1 MDVGS
6 PASFSPPHHERGVV
20 FLWVLVSLFLL
31 AVMLM
36 AAVQPASIAL
46 KRENEQDLIFRGEQY
61 TEAIRLY
68 QSEHG
73 GTFPTRL
80 EDLMK
85 PGPKRRRYI
94 RRLYRNPFDPE
105 GKWGLLAPGSTLVTT
120 DQNGKTVY
128 IPQGGTAQSGRTS
141 TPAPPSGTPSPGS
154 KGSAGQGLTGR
165 NKVLPF
171 RLDGKEGQPILGVY
185 CPLDE
190 KAFSDYR
197 GSQRYNE
204 WFFSPLVIPPPL
216 PPGPKPQAPPQPT
229 LPPKK

>member
-1 MDVGS
+1 M
-6 PASFSPPHHERGVV
+6 V
-20 FLWVLVSLFLL
+20 FIWVLVSLFVL
-31 AVMLM
+31 AVMLL

-68 QSEHG
+68 QTEHG

-85 PGPKRRRYI
+85 VGPKQHRYI
-94 RRLYRNPFDPE
+94 RRLYRNPFAPD

-128 IPQGGTAQSGRTS
+128 IPQGGTAQSGRPSSS
-141 TPAPPSGTPSPGS
+141 TPPDKPPPAPGQGQ
-154 KGSAGQGLTGR
+154 GQGLQGR

-197 GSQRYNE
+197 GAQRYNE
-204 WFFSPLVIPPPL
+204 WFFSPLVIPPPVL
-216 PPGPKPQAPPQPT
+216 PGKKPPEPPNLTPPKP
-229 LPPKK
+229 

>member
-1 MDVGS
+1 M
-6 PASFSPPHHERGVV
+6 V
-20 FLWVLVSLFLL
+20 FIWVLVSLFIL

-73 GTFPTRL
+73 GTFPTHL

-85 PGPKRRRYI
+85 VGPKQHRYI
-94 RRLYRNPFDPE
+94 RRLYRNPFSPD
-105 GKWGLLAPGSTLVTT
+105 GKWGLLAPGSTVVTT

-128 IPQGGTAQSGRTS
+128 IPQGGTATPQRGSA
-141 TPAPPSGTPSPGS
+141 PAPPQGNPQAGS
-154 KGSAGQGLTGR
+154 QRAAGAGQGLQGR
-165 NKVLPF
+165 QKILPF

-185 CPLDE
+185 CPLNE
-190 KAFSDYR
+190 KSFSDYR

-204 WFFSPLVIPPPL
+204 WFFSPLVIPPPIL
-216 PPGPKPQAPPQPT
+216 PGRQPPQPPT
-229 LPPKK
+229 PGNPPKDQGGK